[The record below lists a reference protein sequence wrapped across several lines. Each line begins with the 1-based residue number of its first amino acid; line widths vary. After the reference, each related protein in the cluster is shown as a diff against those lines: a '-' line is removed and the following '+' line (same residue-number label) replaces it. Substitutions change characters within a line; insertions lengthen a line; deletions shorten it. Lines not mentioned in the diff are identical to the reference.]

1 MSALSDY
8 AELKVLDHTL
18 GTTAWTMPATV
29 YLGLSVASMA
39 DDASGTEL
47 TGSGYARQ
55 TISFASASG
64 GSASTDATVT
74 FPTATGS
81 WGSIGFWSL
90 WDASSGGNMLMHGAF
105 TTAKTVENG
114 DILRVNSGDLTITA
128 A

>member
-8 AELKVLDHTL
+8 AENKILDHTL
-18 GTTAWTMPATV
+18 GTAAWTMPATV
-29 YLGLSVASMA
+29 YLGLSVASIG

-47 TGSGYARQ
+47 SGNGYARQ
-55 TISFASASG
+55 SISFASASS

-81 WGSIGFWSL
+81 WGSIGYWSV
-90 WDASSGGNMLMHGAF
+90 WDASSSGNLLMHGAF
-105 TTAKTVENG
+105 TTAKTVGDG

>member
-8 AELKVLDHTL
+8 AENKVLDHTL

-47 TGSGYARQ
+47 SGSGYARQ
-55 TISFASASG
+55 SISFASASS

-81 WGSIGFWSL
+81 WGSVGYWSL

-105 TTAKTVENG
+105 TTAKTVGNG

>member
-29 YLGLSVASMA
+29 YLGLSVASIG

-47 TGSGYARQ
+47 SGNGYARQ
-55 TISFASASG
+55 SISFASASS

-81 WGSIGFWSL
+81 WGSIGYWSV
-90 WDASSGGNMLMHGAF
+90 WDASSSGNLLMHGAF
-105 TTAKTVENG
+105 TTAKTVGDG

>member
-8 AELKVLDHTL
+8 AENKVLDHTL

-29 YLGLSVASMA
+29 YLGLSVASMG

-47 TGSGYARQ
+47 SGSGYARQ
-55 TISFASASG
+55 SISFASASS

-81 WGSIGFWSL
+81 WGSVGYWSL

-105 TTAKTVENG
+105 TTAKTVGNG

>member
-18 GTTAWTMPATV
+18 GTSAWSMPATV
-29 YLGLSVASMA
+29 YLGLSVASMG

-47 TGSGYARQ
+47 SGSGYARQ
-55 TISFASASG
+55 SISFASASS

-90 WDASSGGNMLMHGAF
+90 WDASSAGNLLMHGAF
-105 TTAKTVENG
+105 TTAKTVGDG

>member
-18 GTTAWTMPATV
+18 GTTAWSMPATV
-29 YLGLSVASMA
+29 YLGLSVASMG

-47 TGSGYARQ
+47 SGSGYARQ
-55 TISFASASG
+55 SISFASASS

-74 FPTATGS
+74 SPTATGS
-81 WGSIGFWSL
+81 WGSVGYWSL

-105 TTAKTVENG
+105 TTAKTVGNG

>member
-18 GTTAWTMPATV
+18 GTTAWSMPATV
-29 YLGLSVASMA
+29 YLGLSVASMG

-47 TGSGYARQ
+47 SGSGYARQ
-55 TISFASASG
+55 SISFASASS

-81 WGSIGFWSL
+81 WGSVGYWSL

-105 TTAKTVENG
+105 TTAKTVGNG

>member
-8 AELKVLDHTL
+8 AENKVLDHTL

-29 YLGLSVASMA
+29 YLGLSVASIA

-47 TGSGYARQ
+47 SGSGYARQ
-55 TISFASASG
+55 SISFASASS

-81 WGSIGFWSL
+81 WGSVGYWSL
-90 WDASSGGNMLMHGAF
+90 WDASSAGNLLMHGAF
-105 TTAKTVENG
+105 TTAKTVGSG

>member
-8 AELKVLDHTL
+8 AENKILDHTL
-18 GTTAWTMPATV
+18 GTAAWTMPATV
-29 YLGLSVASMA
+29 YLGLSVASIG

-47 TGSGYARQ
+47 SGNGYARQ
-55 TISFASASG
+55 SISFASASS

-81 WGSIGFWSL
+81 WGSIGYWSV
-90 WDASSGGNMLMHGAF
+90 WDASSSGNLLMHGGF
-105 TTAKTVENG
+105 TTAKTVGDG

>member
-8 AELKVLDHTL
+8 AENKILDHTL
-18 GTTAWTMPATV
+18 GTAAWTMPATV
-29 YLGLSVASMA
+29 YLGLSVASIG

-47 TGSGYARQ
+47 SGNGYVRQ
-55 TISFASASG
+55 AISFASASS

-81 WGSIGFWSL
+81 WGSIGYWSV
-90 WDASSGGNMLMHGAF
+90 WDASSSGNLLMHGAF
-105 TTAKTVENG
+105 TTAKTVGDG